1 MHYLLTG
8 ASLLSFWL
16 LLSGY
21 FTNLLLL
28 FFGLVSV
35 GIALY
40 FNQKVVSKYP
50 LQSPPSILKKLP
62 QFAQW
67 LVYEVIKANIA
78 VVKNIWSPQK
88 NPISPTMAT
97 LEMRQSSALGQTIFA
112 NSITLTPG
120 TVSFDVRGGQVKV
133 HAIVEEA
140 IIELQDG
147 EMNQRAADLESGS
160 S

>member
-8 ASLLSFWL
+8 ISLSLFWL

-21 FTNLLLL
+21 FSNILLLC
-28 FFGLVSV
+28 FGVFSV
-35 GIALY
+35 ALALY
-40 FNQKVVSKYP
+40 FDRHIRTKYP
-50 LQSPPSILKKLP
+50 LNTPSSLVKNIPK
-62 QFAQW
+62 FAKW
-67 LVYEVIKANIA
+67 LVFEVIKANIA

-88 NPISPTMAT
+88 NPISPTLAE
-97 LEMRQSSALGQTIFA
+97 LDMRQHSALGQTIFA

-120 TVSFDVRGGQVKV
+120 TVSFDVKNGKVQV

-147 EMNQRAADLESGS
+147 EMNQRVADLELDR
-160 S
+160 